1 MSFIQNTRN
10 LGKEVFLLYLFVAMA
25 DKLSAGTRGLD
36 KLLEADQ
43 LVHHRFPRL
52 MTLLDGRNHNLV
64 NSWRLHHLALRK
76 LAVEEREFI
85 KTDFRG
91 FLSHPFDT
99 LHHLGWRNRQMDMS
113 LPGTLLRHLF
123 LDFIETSL
131 AGCSSNL
138 STEKG
143 AFSIHEEYL
152 VPTLQSQNAQGMGSF
167 LGRQFHLI
175 SRIRH
180 IEISYFFHYLFAF
193 FAFSSRRL
201 ISSRI

>member
-10 LGKEVFLLYLFVAMA
+10 LGKEVFLLYLFVAMT

-43 LVHHRFPRL
+43 LVHRRFPRL

-64 NSWRLHHLALRK
+64 NSWRLHHLAFRK

-123 LDFIETSL
+123 LDFIERGRGTA
-131 AGCSSNL
+131 AG
-138 STEKG
+138 TFRR
-143 AFSIHEEYL
+143 AFSASVVEFI
-152 VPTLQSQNAQGMGSF
+152 TFGRCGKSNRAWLQT
-167 LGRQFHLI
+167 
-175 SRIRH
+175 
-180 IEISYFFHYLFAF
+180 
-193 FAFSSRRL
+193 
-201 ISSRI
+201 